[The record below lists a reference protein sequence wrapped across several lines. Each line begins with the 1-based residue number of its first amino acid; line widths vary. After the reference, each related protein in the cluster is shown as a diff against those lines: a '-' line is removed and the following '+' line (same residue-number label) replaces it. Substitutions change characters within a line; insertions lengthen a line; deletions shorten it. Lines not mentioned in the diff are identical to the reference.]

1 MLPFARQ
8 LEHLGYA
15 GLKAENV
22 STLQVNLGWRCNQA
36 CKHCHLLAGPHR
48 PEQMELDTIDA
59 VIRVV
64 ERWSIPN
71 VDLTGGAPELN
82 PHFEYLVDRLDRSGT
97 HILARSNLTIL
108 LEPGKERLAEFYRDH
123 RVELVCS
130 LPYYQEDLVD
140 RLRGKG
146 VFQKSLEALRRLN
159 RLGYGEPDSGL
170 RLNLMYNPAGA
181 YLPPEPGALEV
192 QFRRNLAE
200 RHGIYFHRLLTLL
213 NMPIGRFKEFLERSR
228 NYERYM
234 GKLVSGFNPATVAG
248 LMCRTLIS
256 VAWDGRLYDC
266 DFNQAL
272 DLPVLPGLPRTIGDF
287 DLPTLA
293 TRPIRLADHCYG
305 CTAGLGSSCGGHLT
319 GALGT

>member
-15 GLKAENV
+15 DLNAANLT
-22 STLQVNLGWRCNQA
+22 SLQVNLGWRCNQT

-48 PEQMELDTIDA
+48 PEQMERETIDA
-59 VIRVV
+59 VIRVM
-64 ERWSIPN
+64 ERWSIPSL
-71 VDLTGGAPELN
+71 DLTGGAPELN
-82 PHFEYLVDRLDRSGT
+82 PHYEYLVERLAPSGT
-97 HILARSNLTIL
+97 RIITRSNLTIL
-108 LEPGKERLAEFYRDH
+108 LEPGKEHLAEFYRDH

-140 RLRGKG
+140 RLRGPG

-159 RLGYGEPDSGL
+159 RLGYGQPDSDL
-170 RLNLMYNPAGA
+170 KLNLMYNPAGA
-181 YLPPEPGALEV
+181 YLPPEPGALEEL
-192 QFRRNLAE
+192 FRRELLH
-200 RHGIYFHRLLTLL
+200 RHGIHFHRLLTLL
-213 NMPIGRFKEFLERSR
+213 NMPIGRFKEFLERSQ

-248 LMCRTLIS
+248 LMCRSLIS

-272 DLPVLPGLPRTIGDF
+272 DLPLLAGLPQTIRDF
-287 DLPTLA
+287 DLLALA
-293 TRPIRLADHCYG
+293 TRPIRLGDHCYG
-305 CTAGLGSSCGGHLT
+305 CTAGLGSSCGGRLAE
-319 GALGT
+319 G